1 MSHFSTALAQSLQAA
16 DKTQSEVANGLGI
29 SQSLISR
36 WANNKTDLRE
46 ETLVRLLSQIPAE
59 HHKMLIESYLLDR
72 CPEQYRALISFAAA
86 DGVVREDAGTYTTA
100 PVPMLPER
108 TRRAI
113 DTLARLCESNPP
125 LRRMLTDLARLLT
138 DPHAASAPADPE
150 EESENKIHKQALEKY
165 HETGGTW
172 HPDGPTDSTHT
183 SAG

>member
-1 MSHFSTALAQSLQAA
+1 MSQFTNALSAA
-16 DKTQSEVANGLGI
+16 LKSAGKTQTDIANTLGI
-29 SQSLISR
+29 NPSLVSR

-150 EESENKIHKQALEKY
+150 DESENKIHKQALEKY

-172 HPDGPTDSTHT
+172 HPGDTGGTTHT

>member
-1 MSHFSTALAQSLQAA
+1 MSQFTNTLSAALKSAG
-16 DKTQSEVANGLGI
+16 KTQTDIANTLGI
-29 SQSLISR
+29 NPSLVSR

-72 CPEQYRALISFAAA
+72 CPEQYRALISFGASGE
-86 DGVVREDAGTYTTA
+86 GVVREDAGTYTAAAA
-100 PVPMLPER
+100 PVLPER

-125 LRRMLTDLARLLT
+125 LRRMLTDLSRLLT
-138 DPHAASAPADPE
+138 DPHAASAPADPD
-150 EESENKIHKQALEKY
+150 ESENKIHKQALEKY

-172 HPDGPTDSTHT
+172 HPEEPTDSTHT

>member
-1 MSHFSTALAQSLQAA
+1 MSQFTNALSAA
-16 DKTQSEVANGLGI
+16 LKSAGKTQTDIANTLGI
-29 SQSLISR
+29 NPSLVSR

-72 CPEQYRALISFAAA
+72 CPEQYRALISFGASGE
-86 DGVVREDAGTYTTA
+86 GVVREDAGTYTAAAA
-100 PVPMLPER
+100 PVLPER

-125 LRRMLTDLARLLT
+125 LRRMLTDLSRLLT
-138 DPHAASAPADPE
+138 DPHAASATADP
-150 EESENKIHKQALEKY
+150 EESENKIHKQALDQY
-165 HETGGTW
+165 HASGGTW
-172 HPDGPTDSTHT
+172 HPEEPTDSTHT